1 MIDRRTF
8 NLGLA
13 GNLGA
18 AGQLGRAGH
27 LGLAGMAAALTG
39 GLGPMST
46 AARAQT
52 TMADRWQA
60 YRAIVD
66 EAARL
71 GLAPPRVGA
80 RLRGFDVD
88 DALPVFSDLV
98 ETLERS
104 AAAENIS
111 AAKVDAL
118 IERAAELVRET
129 MASAAA
135 PSEGR
140 FDAQARRALGTRK
153 RPVLNDAL
161 RAEYERLFRTA
172 EIRPSY
178 RSKVAWYVNKLKDP
192 DNQARYKQVALEVC
206 VPWFAVGIIHGMEA
220 GFNFRGHLHNG
231 DSLKRKTRNIPR
243 NRPKTW
249 NPPNSWE
256 LSAIDALKYD
266 KLDNQEDWS
275 LAATLYR
282 WEAYNGFRSRTI
294 HKINTPYLWSF
305 SSHYTKGKYV
315 RDNVWDGNAVSRQCG
330 AAVMLKVLV
339 DEGIVTVP
347 NV

>member
-8 NLGLA
+8 NLVVA
-13 GNLGA
+13 GA
-18 AGQLGRAGH
+18 AVT
-27 LGLAGMAAALTG
+27 AAN
-39 GLGPMST
+39 GLGPWTNS
-46 AARAQT
+46 ALAQT
-52 TMADRWQA
+52 TMTDRWRE
-60 YRAIVD
+60 YGSIVE
-66 EAARL
+66 EASRL
-71 GLAPPRVGA
+71 GLAPPRIGA
-80 RLRGFDVD
+80 GLRSFGAENAV
-88 DALPVFSDLV
+88 PIFSDLV

-104 AAAENIS
+104 AEAESKKTDDID
-111 AAKVDAL
+111 KL
-118 IERAAELVRET
+118 IDRAAELLRST
-129 MASAAA
+129 IADDST

-140 FDAQARRALGTRK
+140 FDAQELRTFGARK
-153 RPVLNDAL
+153 RPVLNNEL

-172 EIRPSY
+172 KIN
-178 RSKVAWYVNKLKDP
+178 RSKAAWYVNKLKDP
-192 DNQARYKQVALEVC
+192 DNQARYKTVAAKVC

-243 NRPKTW
+243 NRPTVW

-256 LSAIDALKYD
+256 LSAIDALQYD

-294 HKINTPYLWSF
+294 HKINTPYLWSY
-305 SSHYTKGKYV
+305 SNHYSRGKYV
-315 RDNVWDGNAVSRQCG
+315 ADNKWDPNAVSKQCG

-339 DEGIVTVP
+339 DEGIVTIP
-347 NV
+347 SA